1 MFTTKAAEEKV
12 PTSWADERNTFH
24 HPHESQDV
32 CYSCS
37 KFPAVRAPVD
47 ELSMPDR
54 ALLEFKTTPCNTYA
68 ATPGGLGT
76 NCSLLSTLAE
86 IRKRIS
92 HHPVMTGV
100 NSLAWA

>member
-1 MFTTKAAEEKV
+1 
-12 PTSWADERNTFH
+12 
-24 HPHESQDV
+24 
-32 CYSCS
+32 
-37 KFPAVRAPVD
+37 
-47 ELSMPDR
+47 MPDR

-92 HHPVMTGV
+92 HNLSCTLLVRLHV
-100 NSLAWA
+100 LLD